1 MLRLSTKGQY
11 GVRAMFEL
19 AKNYQ
24 KGLLTIKE
32 ISERQDVSVAYLE
45 QLLNKL
51 RRARLIKSQKGP
63 GGGYV
68 INKKPEEI
76 SIGMILNAL
85 EGPVTITHC
94 LGPRAKGCNR
104 VEGCVARLL
113 WKSLG
118 EKIESF
124 LGTISLND
132 LINEEVNPVR
142 NSLPFKLEGSNSA
155 LTPKKLLSKSLQK
168 AAGLSYGVKIKR

>member
-19 AKNYQ
+19 AKHYE
-24 KGLLTIKE
+24 KGPLTIKE
-32 ISERQDVSVAYLE
+32 IAERQDVSVAYLE

-51 RRARLIKSQKGP
+51 RRSRLIKSRKGP

-68 INKKPEEI
+68 INRRPEQI

-94 LGPRAKGCNR
+94 LGPKAKGCNR

-132 LINEEVNPVR
+132 LLNEEA
-142 NSLPFKLEGSNSA
+142 KLA
-155 LTPKKLLSKSLQK
+155 
-168 AAGLSYGVKIKR
+168 R

>member
-19 AKNYQ
+19 ARNFD
-24 KGLLTIKE
+24 KGPMTIRE
-32 ISERQDVSVAYLE
+32 IANRQDVSVSYLE

-51 RRARLIKSQKGP
+51 RKSNLIKSQKGP

-68 INKKPEEI
+68 ISKKPEEI
-76 SIGMILNAL
+76 SVGMILNSL
-85 EGPVTITHC
+85 EGPVAITQC
-94 LGPRAKGCNR
+94 LDPSDSKGCKR
-104 VEGCVARLL
+104 VDGCVARLL

-124 LGTISLND
+124 LDTINLND
-132 LINEEVNPVR
+132 LLNEE
-142 NSLPFKLEGSNSA
+142 SKL
-155 LTPKKLLSKSLQK
+155 
-168 AAGLSYGVKIKR
+168 KR

>member
-19 AKNYQ
+19 AKNYNYKQ
-24 KGLLTIKE
+24 GHLTIKE
-32 ISERQDVSVAYLE
+32 IARRQSVSIAYLE

-51 RRARLIKSQKGP
+51 RRAGLIKSLKGP

-68 INKKPEEI
+68 LSKKPEEI

-85 EGPVTITHC
+85 EGPIAITQC
-94 LGPRAKGCNR
+94 LGPYAKGCKR
-104 VEGCVARLL
+104 IEGCVARLL

-118 EKIESF
+118 EEIENF
-124 LGTISLND
+124 LETINLRA
-132 LINEEVNPVR
+132 LLKEE
-142 NSLPFKLEGSNSA
+142 A
-155 LTPKKLLSKSLQK
+155 
-168 AAGLSYGVKIKR
+168 KIKR